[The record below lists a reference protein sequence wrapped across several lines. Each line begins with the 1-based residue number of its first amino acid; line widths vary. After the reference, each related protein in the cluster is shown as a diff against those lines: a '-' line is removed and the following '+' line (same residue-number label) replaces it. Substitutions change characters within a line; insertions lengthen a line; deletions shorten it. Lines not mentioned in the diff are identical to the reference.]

1 LKISLLDSN
10 QKLSCK
16 RVDGDVV
23 VKIPEKLRAELAKK
37 EAVVVKIVK

>member
-1 LKISLLDSN
+1 MLDSN

-16 RVDGDVV
+16 SVDGGVV